1 MRIAFL
7 GTPAAAIPTLE
18 RLAETH
24 EIVRVVTRPDRR
36 APRGRAMRSSP
47 VGAAAE
53 AMGLEIVK
61 PASKAEL
68 LSFSFSGVD
77 LAVVVAFGMIIPE
90 AMLSQPTFGFLNLH
104 FSLLPRWRG
113 AAPVE
118 RAMLAGDHDQGVSV
132 MNMDV
137 GLDTGA
143 VYSQVQIPI
152 DGLSAG
158 EATAVFASIGSAEV
172 EAVIQQ
178 IADGTAEA
186 SPQLGESTYAAKIE
200 LADAILSVEMGVVEF
215 IRTVRAFDPKPGAM
229 LSNDEGGVKVFRARH
244 WEADGQIF
252 PGEMLPHHRGVLLG
266 VADGNVLIS
275 EVQAPG
281 RKRMSAADWARGLQD
296 GLGDDKWR

>member
-1 MRIAFL
+1 MKIAFL
-7 GTPAAAIPTLE
+7 GTPSAAIPTLE

-36 APRGRAMRSSP
+36 APRSRAMRSSP

-68 LSFSFSGVD
+68 LSVSFTDVD

-90 AMLSQPTFGFLNLH
+90 EMLSQPTYGFLNLH

-118 RAMLAGDHDQGVSV
+118 RAMLAGDHDQGISV
-132 MNMDV
+132 MNMGV

-152 DGLSAG
+152 EGLSAG
-158 EATAVFASIGSAEV
+158 EVTAVFASVGSAEV
-172 EAVIQQ
+172 VAVIQQ
-178 IADGTAEA
+178 IAEGTAEA
-186 SPQLGESTYAAKIE
+186 SPQLGASTYAAKIE
-200 LADAILSVEMGVVEF
+200 PADAVLSVEMGVGEF
-215 IRTVRAFDPKPGAM
+215 IRTVDAFDPKPGAM
-229 LSNDEGGVKVFRARH
+229 LPNDEGGVKVFRARH
-244 WEADGQIF
+244 WEADVQIL
-252 PGEMLPHHRGVLLG
+252 PGEMLPHRKGVLLG
-266 VADGNVLIS
+266 VADGTVLIA

-281 RKRMSAADWARGLQD
+281 RKRMNAADWARGLQD
-296 GLGDDKWR
+296 GLGDNKWL